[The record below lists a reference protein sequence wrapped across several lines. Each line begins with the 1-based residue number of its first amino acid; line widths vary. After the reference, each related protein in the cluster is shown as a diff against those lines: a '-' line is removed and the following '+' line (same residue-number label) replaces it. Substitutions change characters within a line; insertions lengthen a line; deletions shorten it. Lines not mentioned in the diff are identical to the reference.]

1 MNREIKFRVFDEE
14 RELMGVVTEI
24 TYYDN
29 GSGPCWVRVNIPQL
43 AHLQSYYQSNF
54 IEKTAILMQYTGL
67 KDRNNNEIYEGDILE
82 ITGNYNPGKYIVMWD
97 DYRVAWWGKS
107 IKCDKRERQHD
118 DDYYQLLGSW
128 QDEITEVI
136 GNIYEN
142 PELLEVE

>member
-67 KDRNNNEIYEGDILE
+67 KDKNGVEIYEGDIVE
-82 ITGNYNPGKYIVMWD
+82 WRGHNFGKIEWNEECACFYFYVIYEGGFDEESIYDYIENM
-97 DYRVAWWGKS
+97 
-107 IKCDKRERQHD
+107 
-118 DDYYQLLGSW
+118 
-128 QDEITEVI
+128 EVI
-136 GNIYEN
+136 GNIYEHKH
-142 PELLEVE
+142 LLGVKW